1 MIIRKLLKEASKRQD
16 SKNSHQWHF
25 EDLVVSDREDV
36 EEIND
41 KLNRFKRKLEG
52 DKDAGLNLTNK
63 IDGAP
68 AVVIWH
74 KFPGLPDN
82 SICLKT
88 FMGKNPHVLSSVEDI
103 QREKPYVADKLIP
116 CLELAKYIPAGQAW
130 QGDCLF
136 SKEDLKERKIN
147 GKKYLTFL
155 PNTLI
160 YAFGEDNPN
169 YERVKNADF
178 GIAFH
183 TIYTGE
189 VGNLSQSFKV
199 KASDINAP
207 DRFYILSPALS
218 RELDKKDFDTKAI
231 DDLQNKFNSQASK
244 LLSDPAYDIIIN
256 NKDLKWAEFENSII
270 RDKRNPHIDVNTFIE
285 ELKEYIANKLEKE
298 YSKKTF
304 KTDKGRENALLK
316 KNDSIVRLSNT
327 VEENKQTLI
336 NMVNCLN
343 TVIDIKMLLLNGF
356 RKYKTDYDTFYHKL
370 SSDEYIPGAPEGEGI
385 AMSDDDGNIVKL
397 VDRPHF
403 SHYNSSNDYESGFM
417 KEELDLYEAF
427 KLFEGIDDKT
437 AVLIY
442 GKFNPPTKAHRA
454 MMEIIAD
461 KAREV
466 NGDAFVYPSLKSGD
480 EKHPMSYAQKLKWV
494 KKAFGDILTVVES
507 DAKNPYEALHDLY
520 EKGYQSIIF
529 FAGPDRSPMITK
541 IPEYNT
547 TKNDK
552 LRPSDYFKFKRIEVN
567 TEPLPGFENIRA
579 TYARNAVANNDFE
592 AFCDFV
598 PFNEKDAKELFDELR
613 ATMGLNE
620 ELLRE
625 AKIPSK
631 AADRKHLKTI
641 EDAKDYFNT
650 NGGSLKYGI
659 SEDDLEYIYSLGYSE
674 PLMGDYGYF
683 GYITFTHEVENSSD
697 ERLNN
702 IIKIS
707 RNTGLTNSG
716 YHSGMKNVSQG
727 NVESLIADAFNNIN
741 DISKPYHKVA
751 KILANNIGT
760 DIKLY
765 KLETK
770 DGSNVTPE
778 WLLAGAYGDGHADRT
793 PKTDLISND
802 TDNRYKISLKKAG
815 GSQLM
820 SGKFSDTGSEAL
832 ATLNVVIDS
841 LGKEYSLDKILEVSP
856 SDDNINGVFNIN
868 QVLRSF
874 YEDEDLYNKSVVI
887 SKVKNRDI
895 ENTDISEWE
904 KNQTRKL
911 QDISKKLNLF
921 AAKLQ
926 NLCDNDESF
935 KKAFMKE
942 AATGD
947 FKFGENSRSA
957 ANCWFVYSS
966 NNAEF
971 YENWEDFY
979 SGYLNKHKIK
989 ILVNFKNAGAGK
1001 SAPYIT
1007 IRVLEG

>member
-1 MIIRKLLKEASKRQD
+1 
-16 SKNSHQWHF
+16 
-25 EDLVVSDREDV
+25 
-36 EEIND
+36 
-41 KLNRFKRKLEG
+41 
-52 DKDAGLNLTNK
+52 
-63 IDGAP
+63 
-68 AVVIWH
+68 
-74 KFPGLPDN
+74 
-82 SICLKT
+82 
-88 FMGKNPHVLSSVEDI
+88 MGKNPHVLSSVEDI

-316 KNDSIVRLSNT
+316 KNDSIVRLNNT

-454 MMEIIAD
+454 MMEVIAD

-480 EKHPMSYAQKLKWV
+480 EKHPMSYAQKLK
-494 KKAFGDILTVVES
+494 
-507 DAKNPYEALHDLY
+507 
-520 EKGYQSIIF
+520 
-529 FAGPDRSPMITK
+529 
-541 IPEYNT
+541 
-547 TKNDK
+547 
-552 LRPSDYFKFKRIEVN
+552 
-567 TEPLPGFENIRA
+567 
-579 TYARNAVANNDFE
+579 
-592 AFCDFV
+592 
-598 PFNEKDAKELFDELR
+598 
-613 ATMGLNE
+613 
-620 ELLRE
+620 
-625 AKIPSK
+625 
-631 AADRKHLKTI
+631 
-641 EDAKDYFNT
+641 
-650 NGGSLKYGI
+650 
-659 SEDDLEYIYSLGYSE
+659 
-674 PLMGDYGYF
+674 
-683 GYITFTHEVENSSD
+683 
-697 ERLNN
+697 
-702 IIKIS
+702 
-707 RNTGLTNSG
+707 
-716 YHSGMKNVSQG
+716 
-727 NVESLIADAFNNIN
+727 
-741 DISKPYHKVA
+741 
-751 KILANNIGT
+751 
-760 DIKLY
+760 
-765 KLETK
+765 
-770 DGSNVTPE
+770 
-778 WLLAGAYGDGHADRT
+778 
-793 PKTDLISND
+793 
-802 TDNRYKISLKKAG
+802 
-815 GSQLM
+815 
-820 SGKFSDTGSEAL
+820 
-832 ATLNVVIDS
+832 
-841 LGKEYSLDKILEVSP
+841 
-856 SDDNINGVFNIN
+856 
-868 QVLRSF
+868 
-874 YEDEDLYNKSVVI
+874 
-887 SKVKNRDI
+887 
-895 ENTDISEWE
+895 
-904 KNQTRKL
+904 
-911 QDISKKLNLF
+911 
-921 AAKLQ
+921 
-926 NLCDNDESF
+926 
-935 KKAFMKE
+935 
-942 AATGD
+942 
-947 FKFGENSRSA
+947 
-957 ANCWFVYSS
+957 
-966 NNAEF
+966 
-971 YENWEDFY
+971 
-979 SGYLNKHKIK
+979 
-989 ILVNFKNAGAGK
+989 
-1001 SAPYIT
+1001 
-1007 IRVLEG
+1007 